1 MTATASCLRQP
12 GGEHIGQTAVN
23 RVIGRLGRHYRQR
36 RMALFLDA
44 LAPGSDT
51 RILDVG
57 GTVAFWASSRVTS
70 PIVVLNPAPWAA
82 GDGPPNI
89 AFVQADGTATGYGDR
104 AFDIVFSN
112 SVIEHLGTIDEQ
124 RKMACEIRRIGR
136 SYWVQTPARRFPFDG
151 HLIAPFVHWLP
162 RRLRRHVAPITPYAL
177 LRHASP
183 AQARAMVDQIRLL
196 SAGEVRDL
204 FPDATLLRE
213 KAFGLTKSYIAVR
226 QEKEGP

>member
-1 MTATASCLRQP
+1 M
-12 GGEHIGQTAVN
+12 GQTAVN
-23 RVIGRLGRHYRQR
+23 RVIRRLGRHYRHR

-44 LAPGSDT
+44 LAPASDS

-57 GTVAFWASSRVTS
+57 GTVAFWASSGVGS

-82 GDGPPNI
+82 GDGPQNI
-89 AFVQADGTATGYGDR
+89 TFVQGDGTATGYGDR
-104 AFDIVFSN
+104 EFDIVFSN

-124 RKMACEIRRIGR
+124 RKMAGEIRRVGR
-136 SYWVQTPARRFPFDG
+136 SYWVQTPARWFPFDG
-151 HLIAPFVHWLP
+151 HLIAPFGHWLP
-162 RRLRRHVAPITPYAL
+162 RRLRRCVAPITPYAL

-183 AQARAMVDQIRLL
+183 EQARAMVDEIRLL

-213 KAFGLTKSYIAVR
+213 KAFGLTKSYIAMR
-226 QEKEGP
+226 RENERP